1 MRYLRLIERLLV
13 SVVLLVV
20 ILVMGNLY
28 LTLDRRQ
35 AQLEAKLTQSVD
47 LAGKNLSNQVHAE
60 LGPLFQQG
68 TGLLADT
75 RAKLNALDI
84 GALNSTINAAG
95 GTATA
100 LTAAVKPLGESA
112 SRLNAALPDFL
123 DCQQD
128 NTGIGNKGCLYNR
141 YSDLSRSADITLQA
155 IANAAP
161 GIARSAQTTSEA
173 VAKAAPSI
181 ATSAA
186 GIAAS
191 TDRIGSTAAKTLAD
205 LTKPKSLRQ
214 KVESWMK
221 FGVYAASRFM

>member
-1 MRYLRLIERLLV
+1 
-13 SVVLLVV
+13 
-20 ILVMGNLY
+20 MGDLY
-28 LTLDRRQ
+28 LSPDRRQ

-47 LAGKNLSNQVHAE
+47 AAGKNLSNQVHAE

-75 RAKLNALDI
+75 RAKINAVNI
-84 GALNSTINAAG
+84 GALNSTVNAAG
-95 GTATA
+95 GTAIA
-100 LTAAVKPLGESA
+100 LTTAVKPLGETA
-112 SRLNAALPDFL
+112 SQLNAALPDFL

-141 YSDLSRSADITLQA
+141 YSDLSRSADITLPA

-173 VAKAAPSI
+173 LANAAPSI

-186 GIAAS
+186 GIASS
-191 TDRIGSTAAKTLAD
+191 TDRIGNTAAKTLAD
-205 LTKPKSLRQ
+205 LTKPKTLRQ
-214 KVESWMK
+214 KVGSWVK
-221 FGVYAASRFM
+221 FGVYAASRFI

>member
-1 MRYLRLIERLLV
+1 MRYLRVFERLLV
-13 SVVLLVV
+13 SLALLAV
-20 ILVMGNLY
+20 ILVMGDLY

-35 AQLEAKLTQSVD
+35 AQLETKLTQSLD
-47 LAGKNLSNQVHAE
+47 AAGKNLSNQVHSE

-75 RAKLNALDI
+75 RAKIKAVDVA
-84 GALNSTINAAG
+84 ALNSTVSAAG
-95 GTATA
+95 GTAAA
-100 LTAAVKPLGESA
+100 LTAAAKPLGESA
-112 SRLNAALPDFL
+112 QQLDAALPDFL

-128 NTGIGNKGCLYNR
+128 NTGVGNKGCLYYR

-191 TDRIGSTAAKTLAD
+191 TDQIGITASKTLAD
-205 LTKPKSLRQ
+205 LTKPKTLRQ
-214 KVESWMK
+214 KVESWVK